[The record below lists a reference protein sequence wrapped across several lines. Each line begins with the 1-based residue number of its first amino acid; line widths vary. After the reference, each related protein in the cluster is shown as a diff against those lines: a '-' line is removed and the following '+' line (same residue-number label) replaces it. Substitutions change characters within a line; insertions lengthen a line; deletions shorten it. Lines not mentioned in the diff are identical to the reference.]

1 MLILTRK
8 LGEAVSI
15 GSNIKVVVM
24 QIRNKY
30 VRLGIDAKSSVVIH
44 REEVYEKIFKENQIA
59 ADSSKNYKKSYPP
72 SKKFLNKISSM
83 HTGYRTVFTWYMWRS
98 IDPVDV
104 EY

>member
-59 ADSSKNYKKSYPP
+59 ADSSKNYKKSLY
-72 SKKFLNKISSM
+72 SKGKSLKNHFR
-83 HTGYRTVFTWYMWRS
+83 GYQLLRVTK
-98 IDPVDV
+98 
-104 EY
+104 EK